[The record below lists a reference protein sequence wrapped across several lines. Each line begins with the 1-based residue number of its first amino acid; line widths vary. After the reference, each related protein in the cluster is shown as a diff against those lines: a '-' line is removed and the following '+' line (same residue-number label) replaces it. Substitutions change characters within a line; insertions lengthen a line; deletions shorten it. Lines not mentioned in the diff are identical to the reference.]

1 MAIRSLKVGDYMNRH
16 PAILTLNMP
25 IEKAVDELLKA
36 NLIGGPVVDDKKRV
50 VGFLSEQDCLAMMLE
65 GTYHKEQSAAVQDC
79 MSPGVLT
86 VNIDTAIVD
95 LAQQFGSN
103 RPKIYPVVDHANH
116 LVGVV
121 TRTHVLR
128 AIALHLKDS
137 YAAMAR

>member
-16 PAILTLNMP
+16 PAVLTLKMP
-25 IEKAVDELLKA
+25 IEEAVDKLVKA
-36 NLIGGPVVDDKKRV
+36 NLIGGPVVDENNHV

-65 GTYHKEQSAAVQDC
+65 GTYHQEQSATVEDC
-79 MSPGVLT
+79 MSHGALT
-86 VNIDTAIVD
+86 LNIDTAIVD

-103 RPKIYPVVDHANH
+103 RPKVYPVVDHTNR

-128 AIALHLKDS
+128 AITLYLQDS
-137 YAAMAR
+137 YVKVR